1 MNFFL
6 QLMFVDCHKEELFE
20 VRQDY
25 FKETLIFIKFK
36 VFISQKG
43 EGLPYSSVVPS
54 TVPQSC

>member
-36 VFISQKG
+36 VFISQKRWG
-43 EGLPYSSVVPS
+43 FAV
-54 TVPQSC
+54 